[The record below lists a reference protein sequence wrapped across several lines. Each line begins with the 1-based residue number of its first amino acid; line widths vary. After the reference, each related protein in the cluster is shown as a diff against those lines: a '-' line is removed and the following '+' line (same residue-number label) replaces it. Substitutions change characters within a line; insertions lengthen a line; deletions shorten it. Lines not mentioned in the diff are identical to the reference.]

1 MSIVA
6 DFKQRFD
13 VVNPQNEHSKEH
25 QVCNRLVIKGKVFPK
40 FIMNHFVFVNNDKFS
55 TYY

>member
-25 QVCNRLVIKGKVFPK
+25 QVCNRLVIKGKVFPT
-40 FIMNHFVFVNNDKFS
+40 FIMNHFMFVNIDKFS